1 MIARVIGV
9 CSKESWRSTGGSNP
23 FWGNTII
30 FISMFFCDT
39 SFTLT
44 LLRGHSQTT
53 LTRFY
58 PLLTTKYP
66 LLILG
71 MVLLYCY
78 WIPFKIPIYLLC
90 LLNVICEC
98 PSPQPFRLWRKKS
111 KVKYRYGSKM
121 AGIFSADSKCIKLV
135 EHSLPWSFGSFA
147 CHLSSNDAPVYSSVH
162 NAHWSFI
169 TSMGYDKSNF

>member
-1 MIARVIGV
+1 M
-9 CSKESWRSTGGSNP
+9 WNL
-23 FWGNTII
+23 I
-30 FISMFFCDT
+30 FTNWYFSYQVQINRGLVVQLM
-39 SFTLT
+39 
-44 LLRGHSQTT
+44 GHSQTT

-66 LLILG
+66 LLIFG
-71 MVLLYCY
+71 TVLLYCY
-78 WIPFKIPIYLLC
+78 WIPFKIPMYLLC

-135 EHSLPWSFGSFA
+135 EHSPKPSRKIE
-147 CHLSSNDAPVYSSVH
+147 PVNKTFLFWY
-162 NAHWSFI
+162 WQRLF
-169 TSMGYDKSNF
+169 F